1 MNNAATFCVIVS
13 ITLISIYSLV
23 MTSTG
28 IQESLGINGSCGQG
42 NVTGDKNDTLIS
54 DLMNSSYLKN
64 LTADNPQLAEIVKFC

>member
-23 MTSTG
+23 TISNE
-28 IQESLGINGSCGQG
+28 IQESFGINGSCGQG
-42 NVTGDKNDTLIS
+42 NVSGEKNDTLIS

-64 LTADNPQLAEIVKFC
+64 LSADNPQLAEIVKIC